1 VLEEQGKIE
10 KTTTSTTT
18 TKTTT
23 MTMTSLDISIVQ
35 IMLFTKHH
43 YLLYMFLITLTNSC
57 NIWKASDCPQP
68 PTADDEEIV

>member
-1 VLEEQGKIE
+1 VLEEQEKI
-10 KTTTSTTT
+10 K
-18 TKTTT
+18 KKKNNN
-23 MTMTSLDISIVQ
+23 DNDNDDFIHISIVQ

-43 YLLYMFLITLTNSC
+43 YLLYFFLITSTNAC